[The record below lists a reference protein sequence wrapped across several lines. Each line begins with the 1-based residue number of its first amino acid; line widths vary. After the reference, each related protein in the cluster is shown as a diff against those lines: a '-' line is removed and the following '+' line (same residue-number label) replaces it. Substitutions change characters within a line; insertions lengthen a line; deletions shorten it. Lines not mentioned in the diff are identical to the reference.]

1 MKGRRFVALVLAAAL
16 VVSMCGCRRDNK
28 NFQTGNVS
36 SDAQNGW
43 NIFNHP
49 VTRGEGGYYF
59 LISHSS
65 QIVEDKVEKTRLSY
79 MLIMFMQDDGNSVV
93 VCSKPECKHNSEE
106 CPACLSLESNN
117 PRYDENGNVIPSITG
132 YDRDKIYYHNGKIY
146 VIYNDDVAG
155 YAYLEEVAPN
165 GAYRTRLFEIGN
177 SAKGYCLTF
186 NDQDVFIYKREGSTS
201 GYEETEATI
210 RRRSLDGKEDEVI
223 YSYKGMGAMLFAVK
237 NYGDKLYFLE
247 ELYAREKDENGR
259 QKSISFQRKGLF
271 AYDYQSKTVEN
282 VIDAAITDYTFDTDN
297 NTLYYYVNNDGMYKK
312 TFNDGKTQK
321 IYNMEKDINS
331 VAQIS
336 FLSGNIYL
344 VNCLMGGFTGI
355 PQKPTLIVFDKDG
368 KEQNRITISQMN
380 SEIFFG
386 DNDKIF
392 LQQTDMR
399 EGGYS
404 LYYIDIKDGKTD
416 LSMVKIK

>member
-16 VVSMCGCRRDNK
+16 VASMCGCRRDNK
-28 NFQTGNVS
+28 DFDTGNVS
-36 SDAQNGW
+36 SDAKNGW

-59 LISHSS
+59 LISQSS
-65 QIVEDKVEKTRLSY
+65 QIAKDKVEKSERGKSY

-93 VCSKPECKHNSEE
+93 VCSRPECKHNSEE
-106 CPACLSLESNN
+106 CPACLSLTSDSSSE
-117 PRYDENGNVIPSITG
+117 IPSITG

-186 NDQDVFIYKREGSTS
+186 NNQDVFIYKREGSTS

-368 KEQNRITISQMN
+368 KEQNRITMSQMN

-392 LQQTDMR
+392 LQQTDIR
-399 EGGYS
+399 DGGYNI
-404 LYYIDIKDGKTD
+404 YYIDIKDGKTD

>member
-16 VVSMCGCRRDNK
+16 VASMCGCRRDNK
-28 NFQTGNVS
+28 DFDTGNVS

-59 LISHSS
+59 LISQSS
-65 QIVEDKVEKTRLSY
+65 QIAKDKVEKSERGKSY

-93 VCSKPECKHNSEE
+93 VCSRPECKHNSEE
-106 CPACLSLESNN
+106 CPACLSLTSDSSSE
-117 PRYDENGNVIPSITG
+117 IPSITG

-186 NDQDVFIYKREGSTS
+186 NNQDVFIYKREGSTS

-368 KEQNRITISQMN
+368 KEQNRITMSQMN

-392 LQQTDMR
+392 LQQTDIR
-399 EGGYS
+399 DGGYNI
-404 LYYIDIKDGKTD
+404 YYIDIKDGKTD

>member
-16 VVSMCGCRRDNK
+16 VASMSGCRRDNK

-65 QIVEDKVEKTRLSY
+65 QIVEDKVEKTRSSY

-201 GYEETEATI
+201 GYEEVEATI

-336 FLSGNIYL
+336 FLSGNIYMS
-344 VNCLMGGFTGI
+344 NCFMGGYTGI
-355 PQKPTLIVFDKDG
+355 PQKLVLIVFDKDG

-380 SEIFFG
+380 SEIFWG